1 MPTRRTCPHQFAP
14 VRTRPHLSYPLP
26 LPSLRLLTWN
36 CHHGLLDA
44 RLAEVGEL
52 SPDVAFVM
60 EWLPSTS
67 EVLPAGVVGR
77 EVRPRKGIALA
88 AVNADYTLTEVAMP
102 SGVGQAAVAARV
114 AGPVSFTAI
123 GLWAQTPNYVD
134 DVLQSV
140 AASAELIR
148 SGPTVVMGDFNSGTN
163 LGGTP
168 ALTRGHSRIVDA
180 LGSLGL
186 VSAYHA
192 FHKVDHGH
200 EPHATYRH
208 QFKASQPW
216 HLDFCFVPTAW
227 ASHISTVEVISGDNW
242 DERSD
247 HRPVIVDVNVPV

>member
-1 MPTRRTCPHQFAP
+1 M
-14 VRTRPHLSYPLP
+14 SYSLP

-36 CHHGLLDA
+36 CHHGSLDA
-44 RLAEVGEL
+44 RLAEVAEL
-52 SPDVAFVM
+52 SPDVVFLQ
-60 EWLPSTS
+60 EWLPSKS
-67 EVLPAGVVGR
+67 EVLSAGVVGR
-77 EVRPRKGIALA
+77 MVRPRKGIALA
-88 AVNADYTLTEVAMP
+88 AVNAAYTLTEIVMP
-102 SGVGQAAVAARV
+102 AGVGQAAVAARV

-134 DVLQSV
+134 DVLRSV

-163 LGGTP
+163 LSGTP

-180 LGSLGL
+180 LGALGL

-208 QFKASQPW
+208 QFNASQPW

-227 ASHISTVEVISGDNW
+227 ANHITAVDVISGDKW
-242 DERSD
+242 DMSSD
-247 HRPVIVDVNVPV
+247 HRPVVVDLHLPAPDRT